1 MFQNNMMA
9 DFEIAI
15 RKMREELS
23 SKGIKE
29 LKTPADVDAE
39 LKDQK
44 GTTLLFVNSVC
55 GCAAGAARPGLN
67 LALSRSKTLPKKVV
81 TVFAG
86 QDKEATVKARGYF
99 PEIPPSSPSAFLFK
113 DGKVVAAVPRSHIEG
128 ASPDAVAKE
137 LTQIFEEHCK

>member
-1 MFQNNMMA
+1 MA
-9 DFEIAI
+9 YPEPLIAP
-15 RKMREELS
+15 MREELTS
-23 SKGIKE
+23 LGVQQ
-29 LKTPADVDAE
+29 LRTPEAVDAFVA
-39 LKDQK
+39 QP
-44 GTTLLFVNSVC
+44 GTQMIVVNSVC

-86 QDKEATVKARGYF
+86 QDKEATVKARSYF

-128 ASPDAVAKE
+128 ANPEAVAKE
-137 LTQIFEEHCK
+137 LTQIFEEHCG

>member
-1 MFQNNMMA
+1 MA
-9 DFEIAI
+9 DFEVAI
-15 RKMREELS
+15 RKMREELA

-39 LKDQK
+39 FANQK

-67 LALSRSKTLPKKVV
+67 LALSKAAKKPGKVV

-86 QDKEATVKARGYF
+86 QDKEATQKARGYF

-128 ASPDAVAKE
+128 NGPDAVAKE
-137 LTQIFEEHCK
+137 LTQIFEQHC

>member
-1 MFQNNMMA
+1 MHQNNMMA
-9 DFEIAI
+9 EFELAI

-23 SKGIKE
+23 SRGIKE

-137 LTQIFEEHCK
+137 LTQIFEEHCG

>member
-9 DFEIAI
+9 DFEVAI
-15 RKMREELS
+15 RKMREELA

-39 LKDQK
+39 LANQK

-67 LALSRSKTLPKKVV
+67 LALSKAAKKPGKVV

-86 QDKEATVKARGYF
+86 QDKEATVKARSYF

-128 ASPDAVAKE
+128 NGPDAVAKE
-137 LTQIFEEHCK
+137 LTQIFEQHC

>member
-1 MFQNNMMA
+1 MHHYDSVA
-9 DFEIAI
+9 DFEAAV
-15 RKMREELS
+15 RRMREELS
-23 SKGIKE
+23 TKGIKE
-29 LKTPADVDAE
+29 LKSADDVDAE
-39 LKDQK
+39 LANHK

-67 LALSRSKTLPKKVV
+67 LALSKAAKKPGKVV

-128 ASPDAVAKE
+128 NGPEAVARE
-137 LTQIFEEHCK
+137 LTQIFEQHFC

>member
-1 MFQNNMMA
+1 MHQNNMMA
-9 DFEIAI
+9 EFELAI

-39 LKDQK
+39 LANQK

-67 LALSRSKTLPKKVV
+67 LALSKAAKKPGKVV

-86 QDKEATVKARGYF
+86 QDKEATQKARGYF

-128 ASPDAVAKE
+128 NGPD
-137 LTQIFEEHCK
+137 

>member
-1 MFQNNMMA
+1 MQNNMMA

-15 RKMREELS
+15 RKMREELAR
-23 SKGIKE
+23 KGIKE

-67 LALSRSKTLPKKVV
+67 LALSKATKKPGKVV

-128 ASPDAVAKE
+128 NGPDAVAKE
-137 LTQIFEEHCK
+137 LTQIFEQYCQ

>member
-1 MFQNNMMA
+1 MQNNMMA

-15 RKMREELS
+15 RKMREELA

-67 LALSRSKTLPKKVV
+67 LALSKATKKPGKVV

-128 ASPDAVAKE
+128 NGPDAVAKE
-137 LTQIFEEHCK
+137 LTQIFEQYCQ